1 MGIQCRIP
9 FSFLSFPFLLFVL
22 FTIPSQYFTAT
33 DTLTQSQPISAGQT
47 LISSGLIFELGFF
60 IPSNSSKQYVG
71 IWQTNIPIHDRKVVW
86 VANRE
91 NPLTVTATN
100 SASSS
105 LTIGKDG
112 NFRLLD
118 GKNNTVWFTNVS
130 VHSNN
135 SIAVLSDRGNLTLKD
150 SVSGLILWE
159 SFNYPCDTFLP
170 GMMLGM
176 NTKTGE
182 KRFLSSWL
190 TENDTSPGK
199 FVCGS
204 STDTPP
210 QVFIWNGFKPYWR
223 SGPWDGSKFIG
234 TLDVVMDLTSYT
246 IISREVC
253 I

>member
-60 IPSNSSKQYVG
+60 IPINSSKQYVG

-112 NFRLLD
+112 NLRLLD
-118 GKNNTVWFTNVS
+118 GMNNTVWFTNVS
-130 VHSNN
+130 VHSKTQ
-135 SIAVLSDRGNLTLKD
+135 LQC
-150 SVSGLILWE
+150 
-159 SFNYPCDTFLP
+159 FQ
-170 GMMLGM
+170 
-176 NTKTGE
+176 TGE
-182 KRFLSSWL
+182 
-190 TENDTSPGK
+190 
-199 FVCGS
+199 
-204 STDTPP
+204 
-210 QVFIWNGFKPYWR
+210 
-223 SGPWDGSKFIG
+223 
-234 TLDVVMDLTSYT
+234 TLHLKIVSLD
-246 IISREVC
+246 
-253 I
+253 